1 MLVSHHTI
9 YCHTRLTAFHS
20 ETGAAL
26 TDGDVH
32 MPYIGAIQTVMGQH
46 MEILFVGIQ
55 SEDARALS
63 AAEVNCLGGDDL
75 QNFVQVERRS
85 NDRRNTMYGSEF
97 MHFAS

>member
-46 MEILFVGIQ
+46 MEILGTIWVSDTSLWI
-55 SEDARALS
+55 EK
-63 AAEVNCLGGDDL
+63 
-75 QNFVQVERRS
+75 
-85 NDRRNTMYGSEF
+85 RRNEKIKKLTSQNRIRY
-97 MHFAS
+97 HHN